1 MLFQIQRKNAFS
13 YDTTFGDI
21 CQIFD
26 KECGHDRGRGFL
38 GIGGAGYEPQ
48 AILHFAPFCR
58 KYGTPLQFVG
68 NYGTIN
74 GKHHR
79 TTPQRGG
86 TA

>member
-1 MLFQIQRKNAFS
+1 MQIQFASQMWATRPHLGSIFEKLLHRK
-13 YDTTFGDI
+13 TFYLPAARI
-21 CQIFD
+21 SQ
-26 KECGHDRGRGFL
+26 
-38 GIGGAGYEPQ
+38 P
-48 AILHFAPFCR
+48 ILHFAPFCG